1 MKKFAALVIRLRLVI
16 VIISVLITMV
26 MAWFLK
32 DLKIN
37 PDIVTYLPKEDSVV
51 SRFNYIGDV
60 YSGSSMGIVI
70 VHSDSGVFTSSTI
83 KHVNELT
90 NELKMMEGVNFVTS
104 LTQVLDIKKT
114 ADGLETGRLIDE
126 YQLPETAE
134 QLKAL
139 KDYILSKKMYKGRLV
154 SGDGKYTLIVCRISH
169 EKDKNQVAKEI
180 KEMVLSK
187 NYPEKFYFEGI
198 PFQFMSIMDYVLK
211 DLSLLIPLI
220 VLVIGIALL
229 LSFRSLRMVLLP
241 LISVAMGIVWSMG
254 LMGVFGVMLTPV
266 SDAIPVVL
274 FAVGSAYGIHVVS
287 RFKLRVVSAEH
298 KKEQCR
304 QALSEV
310 GTAVLLAGITTFAGF
325 LSFIFGAYLNVI
337 SDFGIFSALGVLFI
351 LIISITFI
359 PAVLSYFP
367 VPKQR
372 MQNDTAPR
380 RFDLLSRLMNTLS
393 NVAIKRK
400 KTVIII
406 SIALIVLMAGGIPLI
421 KNKIDILNY
430 FRPQTDIRI
439 SADVMNREFGGS
451 LPIQIIV
458 RGDIQEPVTLEKMKK
473 IQTFLDAQPDV
484 KNAQSVADFIEEMN
498 DCMGE
503 GKRIPD
509 SRDKV
514 SNLWFLLEG
523 EEMLSQMVNY
533 DKTEAII
540 QANIVNVDTKRY
552 HELYNSLNDFIA
564 VMNDGQSTVVQTGL
578 PAIYSNFDDS
588 LMKNLLQSMILA
600 FLLILICMI
609 FLIKSFKA
617 ALVGMI
623 PLSFTMIVVF
633 GFMGYAGIAL
643 DIATVLIASITVG
656 AGIDYAIHFITE
668 YKNQM
673 KRGMEVDDAIKN
685 TIKISGKSIIINVI
699 TIILGFLILVF
710 ANLLPLVNFGILI
723 AICMFFSGLGAVTLL
738 PSVISTFKMK
748 MIKKN
753 INK

>member
-16 VIISVLITMV
+16 VIITVLITIG

-51 SRFNYIGDV
+51 SRFNYIGDA
-60 YSGSSMGIVI
+60 YSGSSMAIVI

-83 KHVNELT
+83 RHLNELT

-139 KDYILSKKMYKGRLV
+139 KDYTLSKKMYKGRLV
-154 SGDGKYTLIVCRISH
+154 SEDGKYTVIVCRISQ
-169 EKDKNQVAKEI
+169 EKDKNQMAMEI
-180 KEMVLSK
+180 REMVLSK
-187 NYPEKFYFEGI
+187 NYPEKLYFEGI
-198 PFQFMSIMDYVLK
+198 PFQFMSIMDYILR
-211 DLSLLIPLI
+211 DLTLLTLLI

-254 LMGVFGVMLTPV
+254 LMGVFGVMLTPI

-287 RFKLRVVSAEH
+287 RYKLRVVSAEH

-325 LSFIFGAYLNVI
+325 LSFVFGAYLNII
-337 SDFGIFSALGVLFI
+337 SDFGIFTALGVLFI
-351 LIISITFI
+351 LIISITFT

-458 RGDIQEPVTLEKMKK
+458 RGDIQEPATLEKMKK

-503 GKRIPD
+503 GKKIPD

-600 FLLILICMI
+600 FLLILICMV
-609 FLIKSFKA
+609 FLVKSFKA

-643 DIATVLIASITVG
+643 DIATVLIESITVG

-673 KRGMEVDDAIKN
+673 KHGMEVDDAIKN

-738 PSVISTFKMK
+738 PAVVGTFKMK

-753 INK
+753 NNK